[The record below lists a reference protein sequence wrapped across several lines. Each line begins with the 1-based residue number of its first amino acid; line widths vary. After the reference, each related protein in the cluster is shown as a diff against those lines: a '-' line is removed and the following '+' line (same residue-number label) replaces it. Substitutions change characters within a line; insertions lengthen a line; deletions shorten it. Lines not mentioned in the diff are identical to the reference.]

1 MAYLPVKEEIFADDI
16 EASVVDKLVVLNEV
30 ILAKI
35 PVREDIEPIDV
46 EKLLMFAIDIEANVV
61 DKYVVLNEVIL
72 A

>member
-1 MAYLPVKEEIFADDI
+1 M
-16 EASVVDKLVVLNEV
+16 EA
-30 ILAKI
+30 
-35 PVREDIEPIDV
+35 IDV